1 MADAMASLYVQ
12 FFESTH
18 RILHIPSFWTDYH
31 KFWNNPENAPTELR
45 LKILLVVGIGSSLH
59 KEITNIR
66 FRHTV
71 HCWVYAAQSWL
82 SGPLEKDRLSISAL
96 QIDCLTILARQIFS
110 IGADL
115 VWTSMGTLVH
125 KAMQINLHRDP
136 KQLSGISVLQA
147 EIRRR
152 LWATI
157 VEMTTQAALDSAMP
171 ATIPESDTEAP
182 SNINDDEID
191 EFTAVVQP
199 HSKDIYTNTSL
210 QLLLLDSLPIRLR
223 ILHIL
228 TSLSSEISYLNVIA
242 LSSELTEA
250 SSSYY
255 KFLKENASSII
266 TSFHRN
272 LLDYLVRRFM
282 IPLHCPFTSKARTN
296 PLLSSSLK
304 ASLDAAMAIMSPEP
318 DEGFSRLM
326 ATGGGLF
333 REGIWCAM
341 TVISIE
347 LLAQVESQRVD
358 GTLHRNSGY
367 IGLLKQI
374 VKDFVSFSAERIR
387 QGETN
392 IKCHM
397 FLSMIIAQVEAK
409 QSGADCE
416 LRIAQSA
423 NDSLEFCHGLLLAL
437 AGTVPLADSNDDGLG
452 PMISLDG
459 ESREAGS
466 GFDLDLDWDFLLPDA
481 GV

>member
-1 MADAMASLYVQ
+1 
-12 FFESTH
+12 
-18 RILHIPSFWTDYH
+18 
-31 KFWNNPENAPTELR
+31 
-45 LKILLVVGIGSSLH
+45 
-59 KEITNIR
+59 
-66 FRHTV
+66 
-71 HCWVYAAQSWL
+71 
-82 SGPLEKDRLSISAL
+82 
-96 QIDCLTILARQIFS
+96 
-110 IGADL
+110 
-115 VWTSMGTLVH
+115 MGTLVH